1 MSEPADAFAPAH
13 GQIRTVLG
21 DIAPETA
28 GVVDSHDH
36 LFLSTPLLQG
46 EALDDVDDAET
57 QARDFARL
65 GGGTII
71 QWTPRGL
78 GRDLA
83 ALRRVSAQTGVHVVA
98 ATGRHRLAL
107 YDPMS
112 PEPGRTIDDLTRVF
126 VADIEEQRCGF
137 VKVGVG
143 ESTVS
148 PEEDDTLRAAAAA
161 HHATGAPV
169 AVHLEG
175 GSASAAVLDRLAG
188 LGVSTR
194 SIVLGHLGRNPDA
207 SQVVEAARSGAW
219 ICLDGP
225 SPRHPTTHG
234 QLGDLVGLL
243 ISEGHG
249 SQLLLGA
256 DTTTASSR
264 RGSPPVGPSALL
276 HETVPRLADDLGH
289 AAISEIMC
297 ANPARAWT
305 LRGPTAP

>member
-1 MSEPADAFAPAH
+1 MSAPADAFAPAH

-65 GGGTII
+65 GGGSII

-126 VADIEEQRCGF
+126 VADIEEQRCGL

-188 LGVSTR
+188 LGLSTR

-276 HETVPRLADDLGH
+276 RVTVPRLADDLGH

-305 LRGPTAP
+305 LRGATAP